1 MKDAQGHGS
10 NSRGDAYSTSRPAG
24 SGLPFHVSQNFGAVS
39 RMRPDRDFKTDA
51 DRTVSDLRSRMS
63 NTGPGHSVGLLQ
75 GIKNLLGG

>member
-10 NSRGDAYSTSRPAG
+10 NIR
-24 SGLPFHVSQNFGAVS
+24 SGGLNGVSLGEGFRASISGS

-51 DRTVSDLRSRMS
+51 DRTVADLRSRMQS
-63 NTGPGHSVGLLQ
+63 AGPGHKAGLVQ